1 VSTDIKTTR
10 HNKLEMYKDFI
21 NDRLE
26 SIQRIKNLRCRRG
39 ATSELADQIVTEFR
53 GGNRNIDRDDV
64 RGVRN
69 LLLEIDRSNFIISQ
83 LNWVIHA

>member
-1 VSTDIKTTR
+1 
-10 HNKLEMYKDFI
+10 MYKDFI

-26 SIQRIKNLRCRRG
+26 SIQRIKNLRCRCG

>member
-1 VSTDIKTTR
+1 
-10 HNKLEMYKDFI
+10 MYKDFI

-26 SIQRIKNLRCRRG
+26 SIQRIKSLHCRRG
-39 ATSELADQIVTEFR
+39 AASELADQIVTEYR

-69 LLLEIDRSNFIISQ
+69 LLLDIDRSNFIISQ
-83 LNWVIHA
+83 LNWVIHT

>member
-1 VSTDIKTTR
+1 MPTDIKNTTLV
-10 HNKLEMYKDFI
+10 KVEMYKDFI

-39 ATSELADQIVTEFR
+39 AASELADQIVSEFR

-69 LLLEIDRSNFIISQ
+69 LLLEIDRSNFIINQ

>member
-1 VSTDIKTTR
+1 MSTDIKR
-10 HNKLEMYKDFI
+10 NLHKKLEMYKDFI

-53 GGNRNIDRDDV
+53 GGNSNIDRDDV

>member
-1 VSTDIKTTR
+1 
-10 HNKLEMYKDFI
+10 MYTDFI

-26 SIQRIKNLRCRRG
+26 SIQKIRNLRCRRG
-39 ATSELADQIVTEFR
+39 AASELADQIVSEFR
-53 GGNRNIDRDDV
+53 GGNRSLDRDDV

-69 LLLEIDRSNFIISQ
+69 LLLDIDRDNFIINQ

>member
-1 VSTDIKTTR
+1 
-10 HNKLEMYKDFI
+10 MYTDFI